1 MIYIYDILVNFCDCS
16 DIYDFYEWNSND
28 EIENI
33 KRIKLSHVDKK
44 TFDDLLNCDV
54 VIDKEYMLKIYRT
67 CEVYTSK
74 KAKILD
80 YCSLFS
86 DGERVIA
93 IEFNE
98 NGKSIYKSKLLLDE
112 EEEIAVLANNLEISL
127 LKYKVNKKVLK
138 RRFFTRNEIVMRNY
152 LIKEI
157 EECYKKKN
165 YQKLHYLYI
174 EYYEKESSSYLK
186 MYNDLLNSMNDS
198 LNEKHYNIYK
208 LLRLMCKKKQV

>member
-157 EECYKKKN
+157 EECYKKKK